1 MIAVVVPVLGR
12 PHRAKPLAE
21 NLAAATDGAYR
32 LVWVATHGDDA
43 QIAACRAAGGRLL
56 TILPQVRGDFAR
68 KVNYAAKWT
77 LEPWLFQAADDVRFE
92 PGWDTALLACAAA
105 TGAKVVGSNDC
116 ANPTV
121 KRGDHATHI
130 LFARDYIDDPGAS
143 LDGPG
148 TVFSEAYGHQWCDTE
163 AVELAKRRGVWA
175 FCEAARVVHEHPFFE
190 PGKAAGAVMDETY
203 RRGMA
208 SSRDDALLYRKRM
221 GRVGSRRNH
230 GR

>member
-1 MIAVVVPVLGR
+1 M
-12 PHRAKPLAE
+12 
-21 NLAAATDGAYR
+21 
-32 LVWVATHGDDA
+32 LVWCVTETDID
-43 QIAACRAAGGRLL
+43 QLAACRKAGGYVGHFDPRES
-56 TILPQVRGDFAR
+56 GDFAA
-68 KVNYAAKWT
+68 KVNRAAEWT
-77 LEPWLFQAADDVRFE
+77 ALEPWLFAAGDDVRFE
-92 PGWDTALLACAAA
+92 PGWDTALLACAAE

-175 FCEAARVVHEHPFFE
+175 FCEAARVVHEHPFFA
-190 PGKAAGAVMDETY
+190 PGKAAGVRMDATY
-203 RRGMA
+203 ERGLA
-208 SSRDDALLYRKRM
+208 SSREDAALYRRRM
-221 GRVGSRRNH
+221 GVGSRRRS